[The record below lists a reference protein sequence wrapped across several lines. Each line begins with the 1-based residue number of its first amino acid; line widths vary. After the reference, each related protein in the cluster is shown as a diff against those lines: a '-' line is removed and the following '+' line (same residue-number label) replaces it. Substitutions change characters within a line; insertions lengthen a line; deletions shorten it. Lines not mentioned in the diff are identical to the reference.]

1 MYDVERFTM
10 SNSPVVSDQLAA
22 RVRITQLLD
31 EFSGRVD
38 RGSSVADLL
47 EERSRFVTPVWNA
60 EGRDEIAKKLLALA
74 EDRKE
79 KGREARHITAT
90 VNTEE
95 IGAGRFRVRSLMIV
109 LMQADANGGL
119 TIGEHDDIV
128 SIDAKGSC
136 RFVER
141 SMKPALKFALSAQ

>member
-1 MYDVERFTM
+1 M
-10 SNSPVVSDQLAA
+10 SQSPAVSAELAT

-38 RGSSVADLL
+38 RAASVADLL
-47 EERSRFVTPVWNA
+47 EEQSRFVTPVWNA
-60 EGRDEIAKKLLALA
+60 EGRDAIASKLLALA
-74 EDRKE
+74 QDRKE

-90 VNTEE
+90 VNTEDL
-95 IGAGRFRVRSLMIV
+95 GAGRFRVRSLMLV
-109 LMQADANGGL
+109 LMQADGSGGL

-128 SIDAKGSC
+128 AITADGAC

-141 SMKPALKFALSAQ
+141 SMKPALKFALSGQ